1 MSGGIFKDKIIYDA
15 TTPADGDSIAAFL
28 RTGSAALT
36 STTIGPIEALDVN
49 IASPLSVDVQL
60 DGLYD
65 VSGNPTPDTVGAIL
79 RTRGA
84 APDETAQVEPLTGAA
99 ASADALVAADVHG
112 MDTNGFMHIFNGTT
126 WDRVRGTSGSINVAA
141 LGNVADDAVDSGNP
155 LKVGSRAL
163 SGVLTA
169 VSTTGDRADMISD
182 LYRRV
187 YVKTAP
193 NIAGSNAA
201 VSVSDTAGGTS
212 VFATPAA
219 GRCRVQVQNNSGTN
233 KPMWLGF
240 GTVTISNGIKL
251 NAGAT
256 WTEELGPDLLLKAIT
271 DTGVTSDVR
280 VMQLA

>member
-1 MSGGIFKDKIIYDA
+1 MSGGFFKDKLIYDA
-15 TTPADGDSIAAFL
+15 ASPSDGDSVAAYL

-65 VSGNPTPDTVGAIL
+65 VGTNPDPDTIGHIL

-84 APDETAQVEPLTGAA
+84 APDETTQVEPLTGAA

-126 WDRVRGTSGSINVAA
+126 WDRVRGTSGSMNVSA

-155 LKVGSRAL
+155 MKVGTRAL

-182 LYRRV
+182 LYRRLR
-187 YVKTAP
+187 TNSTP
-193 NIAGSNAA
+193 NISGANAA
-201 VSVSDTAGGTS
+201 VSIADTAGGTA
-212 VFATPAA
+212 VFASPAL
-219 GRCRVQVQNNSGTN
+219 GRCRVQVQNNSATN
-233 KPMWLGF
+233 KPIWLGF
-240 GTVTISNGIKL
+240 GTVTIANGIRL
-251 NAGAT
+251 NAGAS
-256 WTEELGPDLLLKAIT
+256 WTEEIGPDLALKAIT
-271 DTGVTSDVR
+271 DTGVTNDVR